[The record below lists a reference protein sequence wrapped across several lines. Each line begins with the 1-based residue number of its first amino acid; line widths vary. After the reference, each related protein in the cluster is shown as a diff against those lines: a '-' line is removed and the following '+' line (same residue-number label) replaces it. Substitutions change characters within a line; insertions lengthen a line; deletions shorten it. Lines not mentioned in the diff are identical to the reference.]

1 MYNMAKPKA
10 GNTHHT
16 KRTVSTN
23 AMFNSSKPTRAIFKG
38 LEKGARDMS
47 KIADMKLEIERANKI
62 SIAKPCKIE
71 KSTKQRKPKQRPM
84 HSLAA
89 AFSGKSSVSM
99 ALA

>member
-1 MYNMAKPKA
+1 MAKPKA
-10 GNTHHT
+10 GNTRHT

-38 LEKGARDMS
+38 LKKGARDMS
-47 KIADMKLEIERANKI
+47 KIADMKLDIERANKI
-62 SIAKPCKIE
+62 SIAKHCKIE
-71 KSTKQRKPKQRPM
+71 KSTKQHKPKQRPL

>member
-1 MYNMAKPKA
+1 MYNVAKPKA
-10 GNTHHT
+10 GNTRHT

-38 LEKGARDMS
+38 LEKGTRNMS
-47 KIADMKLEIERANKI
+47 KIADMKLDIERANKI
-62 SIAKPCKIE
+62 SIAKHCKIE
-71 KSTKQRKPKQRPM
+71 KSTKQRKPKQRPV

-89 AFSGKSSVSM
+89 AFSGKSSVPL

>member
-10 GNTHHT
+10 GNTRHT

-47 KIADMKLEIERANKI
+47 KIAHMKLDIERANKI
-62 SIAKPCKIE
+62 SIAKHCKIE
-71 KSTKQRKPKQRPM
+71 KSTKQRKPKQRPV

-89 AFSGKSSVSM
+89 AFSGKSSVSL